1 MSHREPAGLTRRST
15 VALLGLGIGLC
26 AGQPFPILRSL
37 AQNGQPSSDDFKAFQ
52 PGQFYWHPERAPK
65 GPVAIIVS
73 VPKQLVFVYRNGILI
88 GVSTCSTG
96 KPGHST
102 PTGVFTILEKA
113 KTHTSVK
120 YGEPMPDMQ
129 RLTWEG
135 IALHVGGLPG
145 YPSSHGCVH
154 LPQAFA
160 DDLYAI
166 TQIGTPVIIAGGHND
181 PVSVADP
188 GPILG
193 ATAERQMAS
202 KAGEEMFS
210 PSAPD
215 AVTSILVS
223 RADKKIYVLQNAD
236 IVAEG
241 EAIIVNP
248 SEPLGSNVFVW
259 QGGDAKGS
267 TWAAMGFHA
276 DATASIAPNGD
287 VLQRIDGA
295 PEVMAAIRA
304 RIKPGTV
311 LVTTDLPATP
321 DTRSDSNLVVI
332 DSPSAEEAG

>member
-1 MSHREPAGLTRRST
+1 
-15 VALLGLGIGLC
+15 
-26 AGQPFPILRSL
+26 
-37 AQNGQPSSDDFKAFQ
+37 
-52 PGQFYWHPERAPK
+52 
-65 GPVAIIVS
+65 VAIIVS

-129 RLTWEG
+129 RLTWKG

-241 EAIIVNP
+241 EGDHR
-248 SEPLGSNVFVW
+248 EPIRTARLQCLCLAGRRRQGLDLGSDGFPCRCDGFHRAERRRASTHRRRARGYGRD
-259 QGGDAKGS
+259 QGADQAWDRARHHGLAGDARYAKRQQSRRDRQSERRGGGL
-267 TWAAMGFHA
+267 AVR
-276 DATASIAPNGD
+276 IA
-287 VLQRIDGA
+287 LA
-295 PEVMAAIRA
+295 LEM
-304 RIKPGTV
+304 
-311 LVTTDLPATP
+311 
-321 DTRSDSNLVVI
+321 TRT
-332 DSPSAEEAG
+332 

>member
-1 MSHREPAGLTRRST
+1 M
-15 VALLGLGIGLC
+15 
-26 AGQPFPILRSL
+26 
-37 AQNGQPSSDDFKAFQ
+37 
-52 PGQFYWHPERAPK
+52 
-65 GPVAIIVS
+65 AIIVS

-102 PTGVFTILEKA
+102 
-113 KTHTSVK
+113 
-120 YGEPMPDMQ
+120 
-129 RLTWEG
+129 
-135 IALHVGGLPG
+135 LHVGGLPG

-295 PEVMAAIRA
+295 PEILRD
-304 RIKPGTV
+304 
-311 LVTTDLPATP
+311 LVGEDRQLE
-321 DTRSDSNLVVI
+321 R
-332 DSPSAEEAG
+332 